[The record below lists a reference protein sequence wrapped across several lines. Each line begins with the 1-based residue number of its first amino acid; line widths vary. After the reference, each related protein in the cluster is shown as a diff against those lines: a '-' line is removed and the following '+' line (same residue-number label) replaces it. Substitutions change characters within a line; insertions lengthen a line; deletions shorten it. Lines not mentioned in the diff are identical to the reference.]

1 MFSFCS
7 MADGAH
13 IHEPELDEPD
23 LDTED
28 FGVGD
33 VYARDI
39 EILDELAE
47 LGLALARGLQAKAL
61 AAESPDEAARLAA
74 GFERTARCV
83 RHCIALKGRV
93 RKDEADEH
101 RQGRHDIA
109 EATARAIAKRKAN
122 VIMYMRRLI
131 VAAPDD
137 TDGGLAPLRLEELRE
152 RLDEVLLDESF
163 LDGPIGDVIATLA
176 QALEIPHPET
186 ILGTPQARA
195 PRGRRPHPPDR
206 PGSG

>member
-1 MFSFCS
+1 MFLLCS
-7 MADGAH
+7 MPDGVH
-13 IHEPELDEPD
+13 SPEPELDEPD
-23 LDTED
+23 LDIED
-28 FGVGD
+28 FGLED

-47 LGLALARGLQAKAL
+47 LGLALARSLQAKAL
-61 AAESPDEAARLAA
+61 AADSPDEAARLAT

-93 RKDEADEH
+93 RKDEADED
-101 RQGRHDIA
+101 RQCRHDIA
-109 EATARAIAKRKAN
+109 DATAKAIAKRKAN

-163 LDGPIGDVIATLA
+163 LDGPIGDVIAILA
-176 QALEIPHPET
+176 RALEIPHPDT
-186 ILGTPQARA
+186 ILGTPQTRA
-195 PRGRRPHPPDR
+195 PRGQRPHPPDR
-206 PGSG
+206 QGSG